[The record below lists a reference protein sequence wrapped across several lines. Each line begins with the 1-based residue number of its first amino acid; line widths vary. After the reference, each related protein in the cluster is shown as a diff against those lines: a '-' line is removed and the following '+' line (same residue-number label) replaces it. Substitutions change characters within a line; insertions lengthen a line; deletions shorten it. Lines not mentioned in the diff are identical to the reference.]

1 MINKI
6 RSRKDFIKIQN
17 KGNKNVC
24 SSFIIQSFKNSSQN
38 QPSRFGFTASKK
50 VGGAVDRNKA
60 KRRMRELVYSLKN
73 RFKGFGYDYVLI
85 ARKNIVDKKFEDLKK
100 DLNETLKKMFP
111 E

>member
-6 RSRKDFIKIQN
+6 RLRKDFINIQN
-17 KGNKNVC
+17 NGNKNVC
-24 SSFIIQSFKNSSQN
+24 SSFIIQSYKNNSHN

-50 VGGAVDRNKA
+50 VGCAVVRNKA
-60 KRRMRELVYSLKN
+60 KRRMRELVYSLKD
-73 RFKGFGYDYVLI
+73 RFKEFGYDYVLI

-100 DLNETLKKMFP
+100 DLNNTLKKMFP

>member
-6 RSRKDFIKIQN
+6 RLRKDFINIQN
-17 KGNKNVC
+17 NGNKHDC
-24 SSFIIQSFKNSSQN
+24 SSFIIQSFKNNSQN

-50 VGGAVDRNKA
+50 VGGAVVRNKA
-60 KRRMRELVYSLKN
+60 KRRMRELVYSLKD
-73 RFKGFGYDYVLI
+73 RFKEFGYDYVLI

-100 DLNETLKKMFP
+100 DLNNTLKKMFP